1 MSEAA
6 KKEKER
12 LLNSPTGN
20 TMVQNLFL
28 NAIRLEEDADY
39 GFRVKDSGRSITD
52 LLNEFVDL
60 IADDVEEIV
69 LRTLQ
74 EWEEV
79 EEINP

>member
-12 LLNSPTGN
+12 LLNSPTGS

-28 NAIRLEEDADY
+28 NAIRLEEGADY
-39 GFRVKDSGRSITD
+39 GFRVKDPSRSITD
-52 LLNEFVDL
+52 LLNEFVEL
-60 IADDVEEIV
+60 VADDIEEVV

-74 EWEEV
+74 EWDEV